1 MALDPEII
9 VDAHQDIAYNAVV
22 WHRDYTR
29 SAYLTRKLESGAPI
43 PEQRGIASTGLPEA
57 LLGRIGI
64 VFGTL
69 FVAPASSNTN
79 YEPIYE
85 TPAQAYKLALEQ
97 WDVYQRLV
105 ESDHVRGRIMLVRT
119 KAELKAVLATW
130 ADSTNFEDH
139 RLGVVLTI
147 ENADSIPEPQAF
159 EEWYERGVRSVG
171 PAWYATRYSGGTTQ
185 PGPLTRL
192 GRELLEVMESFNAI
206 LDLSH
211 MAEEAYLEAIDRYSG
226 PLIASHSNPR
236 KFCATDR
243 HLSDDMIRRLAE
255 RGGVMGIVP
264 ANFFLQNN
272 WVMGDNKIRTPL
284 DRVISVIDYVCQL
297 TGSAQHVGIG
307 SDFDGGFGAEA
318 IPAELDTSTDLL
330 SIQPRLAQRG
340 YSPEDI
346 KAILGGNF
354 LRILNSSLPE

>member
-1 MALDPEII
+1 
-9 VDAHQDIAYNAVV
+9 
-22 WHRDYTR
+22 
-29 SAYLTRKLESGAPI
+29 
-43 PEQRGIASTGLPEA
+43 
-57 LLGRIGI
+57 
-64 VFGTL
+64 
-69 FVAPASSNTN
+69 
-79 YEPIYE
+79 
-85 TPAQAYKLALEQ
+85 
-97 WDVYQRLV
+97 
-105 ESDHVRGRIMLVRT
+105 
-119 KAELKAVLATW
+119 
-130 ADSTNFEDH
+130 
-139 RLGVVLTI
+139 
-147 ENADSIPEPQAF
+147 
-159 EEWYERGVRSVG
+159 
-171 PAWYATRYSGGTTQ
+171 
-185 PGPLTRL
+185 
-192 GRELLEVMESFNAI
+192 MESFNAI